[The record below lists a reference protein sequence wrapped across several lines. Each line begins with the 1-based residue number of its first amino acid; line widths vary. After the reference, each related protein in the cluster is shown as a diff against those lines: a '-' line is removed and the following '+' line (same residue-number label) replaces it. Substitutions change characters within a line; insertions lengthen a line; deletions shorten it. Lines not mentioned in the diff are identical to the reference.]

1 MPQSPYLGM
10 SAMTGEVHDNHEC
23 VLSADLAHSCNHLC
37 SILASYLSRRTPL
50 SYLMAHHTHGN
61 IQQPIHRQNQGGS
74 VRYSVCYGRHYWL
87 QQFVLEVGLDGRNT
101 RGERGMVALARTVV
115 DSVQEVSQESRGCSR
130 TRRDSER
137 RCGCVV
143 SLCMSRER
151 PRFLSSTTLQQH
163 TR

>member
-23 VLSADLAHSCNHLC
+23 VPSVDLLHSFIYLWLL
-37 SILASYLSRRTPL
+37 LASYLSRPTPL
-50 SYLMAHHTHGN
+50 SYLMAHHTPGN
-61 IQQPIHRQNQGGS
+61 TQQPIHRQNQGGS

-101 RGERGMVALARTVV
+101 RGERGMVDLARTVV
-115 DSVQEVSQESRGCSR
+115 VSVQEVSQESRGCSR

-137 RCGCVV
+137 RRGRVV

-151 PRFLSSTTLQQH
+151 ARFLSSTTLQQH